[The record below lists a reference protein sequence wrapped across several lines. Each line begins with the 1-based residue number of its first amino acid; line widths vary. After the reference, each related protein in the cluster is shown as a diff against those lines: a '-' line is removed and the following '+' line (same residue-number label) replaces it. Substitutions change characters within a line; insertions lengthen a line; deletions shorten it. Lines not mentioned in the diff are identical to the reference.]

1 MQYAS
6 KTDKNTF
13 STPNSGSSNSTFSND
28 VKTVNIPSNCSTQ
41 IFSFGHDC
49 TEKTSTVEDESYVLA
64 TPSDIST
71 PDIRRFDETSSTN
84 TEERSLEIDQ
94 TLDKVRDFKFNRTG
108 RSKWPSVS
116 TPYPYYKPT
125 PISTAAGFDEKWLS
139 SQKTNIFA
147 IPYDL
152 NSLKNENNTT
162 SKVNF
167 TPPPYVFTPYP
178 NFTSSYAQLSPYRI
192 PQNNSNFIQ
201 VMKYLNKNT
210 ASERLFSG
218 EQPQIKSQERNTVM
232 KVRGT
237 YVMPLDRRRPG
248 EIILSSGSENIE
260 EARPFFNGHAY
271 VSDPFNKYR
280 PTNPSD
286 INRLIPVKSSLDT
299 GPRFRKPVS
308 FVPTSSIAVDI
319 THGDK
324 EHEYRNSGSH
334 TVAIFH
340 PPGVV
345 SQKPPRLPTQTAE
358 GQKEKPLSVVLDIYP
373 VTVDSETGKTTVILL
388 KHKTY

>member
-6 KTDKNTF
+6 KTDKET
-13 STPNSGSSNSTFSND
+13 SLTPNSGSSNSTFSNG
-28 VKTVNIPSNCSTQ
+28 VKHVNVPSDCSTQ

-49 TEKTSTVEDESYVLA
+49 TEQNPSSTEGENNVLA
-64 TPSDIST
+64 TPNDPSDIVT
-71 PDIRRFDETSSTN
+71 PVIRRFDETSLTN
-84 TEERSLEIDQ
+84 TEDRSSEIS
-94 TLDKVRDFKFNRTG
+94 TNLDEVRNFKFDRTG

-125 PISTAAGFDEKWLS
+125 SISTAAGYDEKGLS
-139 SQKTNIFA
+139 SQNTNIFA
-147 IPYDL
+147 IPYDF
-152 NSLKNENNTT
+152 NSFKREENTT
-162 SKVNF
+162 SRVNF

-178 NFTSSYAQLSPYRI
+178 NFTSSYAQLSPYKVPR
-192 PQNNSNFIQ
+192 NNSNFIK

-210 ASERLFSG
+210 ASERNSP
-218 EQPQIKSQERNTVM
+218 EEPPQTTSQERKTVM
-232 KVRGT
+232 KVSGT
-237 YVMPLDRRRPG
+237 YLMPLDRRRPG
-248 EIILSSGSENIE
+248 EIILSSGSGNIE

-286 INRLIPVKSSLDT
+286 INRLIPVKSSFDT

-324 EHEYRNSGSH
+324 DHKYQNAESH

-345 SQKPPRLPTQTAE
+345 SQKPPRLPTQSAE
-358 GQKEKPLSVVLDIYP
+358 GQKDKPLSVVLDIYP
-373 VTVDSETGKTTVILL
+373 VTVDSESGK
-388 KHKTY
+388 HP

>member
-6 KTDKNTF
+6 KTDKKTA
-13 STPNSGSSNSTFSND
+13 STTNSGSSNSTYSND
-28 VKTVNIPSNCSTQ
+28 VKHVYVPSNCSTQ

-49 TEKTSTVEDESYVLA
+49 TEQKPSSTEDENNVLA
-64 TPSDIST
+64 TPSDITT
-71 PDIRRFDETSSTN
+71 PYIRRIDETSLTN
-84 TEERSLEIDQ
+84 TDERSSESDIN
-94 TLDKVRDFKFNRTG
+94 LDVVKHFKFDRTG

-125 PISTAAGFDEKWLS
+125 QITTAVGFDEKDIS

-152 NSLKNENNTT
+152 NSLKSDENTT
-162 SKVNF
+162 YRLNF

-178 NFTSSYAQLSPYRI
+178 NFTSSYAQLSPYRV
-192 PQNNSNFIQ
+192 PRNNSNFIQ

-210 ASERLFSG
+210 ASERHFS
-218 EQPQIKSQERNTVM
+218 EEPPQVTSQESNTVL
-232 KVRGT
+232 KVSGT
-237 YVMPLDRRRPG
+237 YLMPLDRRRPG
-248 EIILSSGSENIE
+248 EIILSSGSDNIE

-286 INRLIPVKSSLDT
+286 INRLIPVKTSFDT

-324 EHEYRNSGSH
+324 DHKYQNSGSH

-340 PPGVV
+340 PPGGM
-345 SQKPPRLPTQTAE
+345 SQKPPRLPTQSAE

-373 VTVDSETGKTTVILL
+373 VTVDSETGR
-388 KHKTY
+388 